1 MGDGRKETDVDKKRE
16 EDGVRSARWR
26 VERMEVDSDNEKASG
41 SRTIETM
48 VSRAKEGWQKVKQ
61 ILDGKRLVREK
72 GSGKVMVKAKT
83 GVSDNEERTVME
95 EWEES
100 ITGGEV
106 VVEVE
111 VVGKKDNVSVASEET
126 KGTAIGFDFLEGM
139 GEEKTDEELDKKR
152 AEGRKR
158 KREHEERT
166 QKEEGLYR
174 VPGWEW
180 REDEARKD
188 ERWKREV
195 LRRKEGS
202 VSGER
207 VKEKI
212 PLPENFC
219 LGKDVRGVDLNHS
232 GKVKNN
238 FGQTRRLSFR
248 GGGTKRWMEGIGL
261 QLSQNR
267 GAWPARMTMGVSL
280 TREESQLR

>member
-1 MGDGRKETDVDKKRE
+1 MGDWKKETDVDKKRE

-41 SRTIETM
+41 SRAIETM
-48 VSRAKEGWQKVKQ
+48 VSKAKEGWQKVKQ
-61 ILDGKRLVREK
+61 ILEGKRLVREK
-72 GSGKVMVKAKT
+72 CSGKVMVKAKT

-111 VVGKKDNVSVASEET
+111 VVGEKDNVSVASEET

-188 ERWKREV
+188 ERWSREV
-195 LRRKEGS
+195 LRKKEGS
-202 VSGER
+202 DTGEK

-212 PLPENFC
+212 PLP
-219 LGKDVRGVDLNHS
+219 
-232 GKVKNN
+232 
-238 FGQTRRLSFR
+238 
-248 GGGTKRWMEGIGL
+248 
-261 QLSQNR
+261 
-267 GAWPARMTMGVSL
+267 
-280 TREESQLR
+280 